1 MMGQLRKHSK
11 VHFVKLCSFI
21 QRALSSDMGVVIGS
35 DGGQLLWILV
45 ANSGLATPSL
55 EGANGKRKVAWPLA
69 WVWPEGQSFF
79 LRSPTLP
86 TLVSCQS
93 IWLSGCWLWHGWSG
107 DNFDSD
113 GVEGCTMW
121 RCTLRNLAQVA
132 TMCYG
137 RARGWISH
145 EPVLTARY
153 AANLSGPKGQNFLY
167 SPLPIVPPISWA
179 WWNQC
184 TMEPIYVCVCQT
196 CTVSKF
202 GYMSEKIYCTEPLK
216 AMRNMATVVLP
227 ITT

>member
-1 MMGQLRKHSK
+1 
-11 VHFVKLCSFI
+11 
-21 QRALSSDMGVVIGS
+21 
-35 DGGQLLWILV
+35 
-45 ANSGLATPSL
+45 
-55 EGANGKRKVAWPLA
+55 
-69 WVWPEGQSFF
+69 
-79 LRSPTLP
+79 
-86 TLVSCQS
+86 
-93 IWLSGCWLWHGWSG
+93 
-107 DNFDSD
+107 
-113 GVEGCTMW
+113 MW

-216 AMRNMATVVLP
+216 ARRNMATVVLP
-227 ITT
+227 IKHLGWLGNILVQSFNPFKTFLLIPVFLTKSCPKPAT